1 MKKQDKVNTQ
11 MSVITETGEVIEN
24 VNNKTWSPTR
34 KKAVVGAAA
43 ILGACTLLFGG
54 ATQMALAAE
63 TSKTEKVPTT
73 YPPVSSQ
80 QGAAAAQGYVKGN
93 YQVVKNPNIPATP
106 TANDIT
112 MEQAADIGAQNIW
125 KLFGTN
131 LDGKTMEMTYN
142 KAVAPNGRASWS
154 GWIANSSKKSSNS
167 IEKYYSFEVDSLT
180 GAINSVQLSRVLP
193 GGTNG
198 ELSPS
203 QGFDSNLEKNCQVY
217 QDLARTITEQH
228 HLLGGKIKSVEY
240 YGQGATNN
248 DPTITMAVKSEQG
261 EEIRLEFSRHDKAF
275 LGYCSDSWVQ
285 AANLLEQENV
295 SKADASD
302 TVVYEIYEDESGNV
316 TPKMVSNSRGVKEEV
331 FVSYTTTK

>member
-1 MKKQDKVNTQ
+1 
-11 MSVITETGEVIEN
+11 
-24 VNNKTWSPTR
+24 
-34 KKAVVGAAA
+34 
-43 ILGACTLLFGG
+43 
-54 ATQMALAAE
+54 
-63 TSKTEKVPTT
+63 
-73 YPPVSSQ
+73 
-80 QGAAAAQGYVKGN
+80 
-93 YQVVKNPNIPATP
+93 
-106 TANDIT
+106 

-131 LDGKTMEMTYN
+131 LDGKTIEMTYSN
-142 KAVAPNGRASWS
+142 EVVPNGRAFWS

-248 DPTITMAVKSEQG
+248 RSRARKSVWNSHAMIKLSLAIAAIAG
-261 EEIRLEFSRHDKAF
+261 YKPLTYWNRRTF
-275 LGYCSDSWVQ
+275 LRPM
-285 AANLLEQENV
+285 LL
-295 SKADASD
+295 
-302 TVVYEIYEDESGNV
+302 
-316 TPKMVSNSRGVKEEV
+316 TPLCMKSTRMKVAM
-331 FVSYTTTK
+331 